1 MPRSEFISTGF
12 HVPERVVTNDELA
25 ESWNTSDE
33 WIRERTGIEQRR
45 WVQWGQ
51 EAGSDL
57 ALTAARTALERA
69 GMEADELDCIV
80 YATLSPDYFFPGSGV
95 FLQRKLG
102 VPGIP
107 AIDIRTQCSGF
118 LYGLSVADAWIRS
131 GQYRR
136 VLLVGAEVH
145 STGMNMDPD
154 PDPIQFLF
162 GDGAGA
168 VILGPTDDPD
178 RGVLAL
184 NLHADGT
191 YAEKLWCESDASA
204 RFPRISHE
212 DLDAGRHYPTMDGG
226 VVFRHAVT
234 QMPRSVLAALE
245 SQDLGTGDVD
255 LLIAHQANLR
265 INEAVQRR
273 LGLRDDQVYNNI
285 QRYGNTTA
293 ATIPIAIDECVQAG
307 RLKRGDLLVL
317 TAFGSGF
324 TWGSAAIRW

>member
-1 MPRSEFISTGF
+1 MPRTEFISTGF
-12 HVPERVVTNDELA
+12 HVPERVVTNHELA
-25 ESWNTSDE
+25 ETWNTSDE

-45 WVQWGQ
+45 WVRWGE

-57 ALTAARTALERA
+57 AAEAARTALDRA
-69 GMEADELDCIV
+69 GMEPAELDCIV
-80 YATLSPDYFFPGSGV
+80 FATLSPDYFFPGGGV

-107 AIDIRTQCSGF
+107 ALDVRNQCSGF
-118 LYGLSVADAWIRS
+118 LYGLSVADAWVRT

-145 STGMNMDPD
+145 STGMSFDPD
-154 PDPIQFLF
+154 PDPIQYLF

-178 RGVLAL
+178 RGILSTH
-184 NLHADGT
+184 LHADGRF
-191 YAEKLWCESDASA
+191 AEKLWCESDASA

-212 DLDAGRHYPTMDGG
+212 DLDAGRHYPTMDGS

-234 QMPRSVLAALE
+234 EMPKSVKAALE
-245 SQDLGTGDVD
+245 DLDLGVEDVD

-273 LGLRDDQVYNNI
+273 LGLRDEQVYNNI
-285 QRYGNTTA
+285 QRFGNTTA
-293 ATIPIAIDECVQAG
+293 ATIPIAIDECVQQG
-307 RLKRGDLLVL
+307 RLDRGDLLVL
-317 TAFGSGF
+317 TGFGSGF
-324 TWGSAAIRW
+324 TWGSAVIRW

>member
-25 ESWNTSDE
+25 QSWNTSDE
-33 WIRERTGIEQRR
+33 WIRERTGIEERR

-57 ALTAARTALERA
+57 ALAATRVALERA
-69 GMEADELDCIV
+69 SMEAGELDCIV
-80 YATLSPDYFFPGSGV
+80 YCTLSPDYFFPGSGV

-102 VPGIP
+102 VSGIP

-118 LYGLSVADAWIRS
+118 LYGLSVADAWIRA

-136 VLLVGAEVH
+136 ILLVGAEVH

-154 PDPIQFLF
+154 PDPLQYLF

-178 RGVLAL
+178 RGVLTM

-212 DLDAGRHYPTMDGG
+212 DLDAGRHYPTMDGSM
-226 VVFRHAVT
+226 VFRHAVT

-245 SQDLGTGDVD
+245 SQGLGTGDVD

-293 ATIPIAIDECVQAG
+293 ATIPICIDECVDAG
-307 RLKRGDLLVL
+307 RLNRGDLLVL

>member
-45 WVQWGQ
+45 WVRWGQ

-154 PDPIQFLF
+154 PDPIQYLF

-178 RGVLAL
+178 RGVLTL

-245 SQDLGTGDVD
+245 SQDLGTDDVD